1 MKTLMKTC
9 LLATSAAMLVLTLG
23 LAGCGDDSGITDLL
37 PPKHDLSMSV
47 PVEDMTKPD
56 VDAGDTD

>member
-9 LLATSAAMLVLTLG
+9 LLATSAAMFAFTLG
-23 LAGCGDDSGITDLL
+23 LSGCGDDSGITDLL
-37 PPKHDLSMSV
+37 PPKHDLAV
-47 PVEDMTKPD
+47 PTEDLSKPD